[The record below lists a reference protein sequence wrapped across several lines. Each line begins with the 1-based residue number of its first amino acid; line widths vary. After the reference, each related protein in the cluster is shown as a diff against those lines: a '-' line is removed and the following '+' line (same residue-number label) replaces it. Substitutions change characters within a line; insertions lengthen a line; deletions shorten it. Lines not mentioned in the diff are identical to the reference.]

1 MDLFSICFIEAAT
14 VSLLFSFSHL
24 CYCPSLFNLH
34 LSRCTVRPTLRE
46 PTILLGKISYIRFFW
61 GQREQSK
68 KKKRMRWRDR
78 ERKFTQIELR
88 YSPQPSFAHTVTL
101 LGTDYTPPN
110 HSSLGDRVD
119 TSHSTRGQD
128 TAQARDGK
136 KMRVKLCRCF
146 MTRSLFVWG
155 ECSKQEAVWCQD
167 TKGLKVCHDCR
178 WLMTRQQLWPSMK
191 YHTQS
196 QISSLVKGESL
207 NQAGLDV
214 MITDCENTSLL
225 QMTND

>member
-1 MDLFSICFIEAAT
+1 MRLP
-14 VSLLFSFSHL
+14 
-24 CYCPSLFNLH
+24 PSLYFS
-34 LSRCTVRPTLRE
+34 LSLTSAIVLPSLICTCLGVLSDRPYGNPQFCWVKYPTLGSSGDKGND
-46 PTILLGKISYIRFFW
+46 L
-61 GQREQSK
+61 

-136 KMRVKLCRCF
+136 KMRVKLCRSF
-146 MTRSLFVWG
+146 MTRCKSLFV
-155 ECSKQEAVWCQD
+155 
-167 TKGLKVCHDCR
+167 
-178 WLMTRQQLWPSMK
+178 
-191 YHTQS
+191 
-196 QISSLVKGESL
+196 
-207 NQAGLDV
+207 
-214 MITDCENTSLL
+214 
-225 QMTND
+225 